1 MRKTILT
8 LVLPAFLVAS
18 ASLSAQQNYYTV
30 KFPDDRTILS
40 CNGTADTI
48 WPVITDLGNCS
59 FDVGIAVTDQV
70 FNLNNTGGC
79 QKILRTW
86 KLLWWCD
93 YNPNWPS
100 PTFITNP
107 ADSDTGPTVTANSF
121 NHGYLQYTQVIKI
134 VDNVPPTYVD
144 CPAGPVLFCDN
155 TNNDPAQFGTRCE
168 GPVDLKMKV
177 TDACSKS
184 DLTITYRLFL
194 DLDGNGSME
203 TFRSSS
209 APGAWPIEKTIIA
222 DTLAAKIVLP
232 TGVGL
237 PYGKHKVEW
246 ITNDRCG
253 NESLC
258 KYEFEVRDC
267 YAPTVVCMN
276 GLSINIM
283 PSGMISL
290 TDLNFLQHTYDNCT
304 PVADIKIGICKAGT
318 CTDFPLDI
326 HSVTFDCNEVGQQFV
341 EIWAEDAYGNA
352 DFCTTYVIVQDN
364 FGACVPA
371 GPVSGNI
378 TTDQNQPL
386 IGAKVLL
393 QSNLPAI
400 PDQSTAF
407 TDAQGAFMFA
417 GAPGTCNYSLI
428 PSHDTLPASGVSTL
442 DAMLTEMHF
451 SGQLPLSNP
460 YRIIAADANRDG
472 QLNQA
477 DLDAIGELVV
487 GNANHFPG
495 NTSWR
500 FVPSDHVFPDPSQP
514 LSGGFP
520 ETISTVCP
528 APSGL
533 NRLFTAIKTGDVDGS
548 VDVSSKGEN
557 EQIVTFSTPRK
568 RFRAGDVLEVAIQTP
583 ELSAL
588 AGFQFTLEANP
599 EVLVLESVEPGT
611 LAPRIG
617 VSLDQNRVAASWYSL
632 EEMEGKQTVLILTFK
647 ALKKGSLIHNLHMSS
662 SVAEAK
668 AYNKALEGATALLQF
683 EEAGYRTEETEEKD
697 ASLEVLLF
705 PVVPNPGPGPV
716 AASFFLPEA
725 GSATLTLSDLH
736 GRAVAT
742 QTAYF
747 EKGYHRVDLPVETS
761 GLFFLNL
768 QTATETLV
776 QRVVVQQ

>member
-1 MRKTILT
+1 MLS
-8 LVLPAFLVAS
+8 FLGAS
-18 ASLSAQQNYYTV
+18 AGLPAQQNYYTV
-30 KFPDDRTILS
+30 KFPDDRTIIS

-59 FDVGIAVTDQV
+59 FDVGISVSDQV

-107 ADSDTGPTVTANSF
+107 GDTDTGPTVTANSI

-144 CPAGPVLFCDN
+144 CPTGPVLFCDN
-155 TNNDPAQFGTRCE
+155 TNNDPAQYGSRCE

-184 DLTITYRLFL
+184 DLTITYRLYL

-209 APGAWPIEKTIIA
+209 APGAWPIEKTIVA
-222 DTLAAKIVLP
+222 DTLAARIILP
-232 TGVGL
+232 PGVGL

-283 PSGMISL
+283 PSGMITL

-326 HSVTFDCNEVGQQFV
+326 HSVTFDCNEIGQQFV
-341 EIWAEDAYGNA
+341 EIWAEDAFGNA

-386 IGAKVLL
+386 AGAKVLL
-393 QSNLPAI
+393 QSNLQAI
-400 PDQSTAF
+400 PDQSTAI
-407 TDAQGAFMFA
+407 TDAQGAFLFA
-417 GAPGTCNYSLI
+417 GAPGTCNYSLV
-428 PSHDTLPASGVSTL
+428 PSYDTLPQSGVSTL

-451 SGQLPLSNP
+451 LGQLPLSNP

-495 NTSWR
+495 NTAWR
-500 FVPSDHVFPDPSQP
+500 FVPSEHVFPDPTQP
-514 LSGGFP
+514 LSSGFP

-528 APSGL
+528 APSGP

-548 VDVSSKGEN
+548 ANVSSKGGK
-557 EQIVTFSTPRK
+557 EQVVTFSTPRK
-568 RFRAGDVLEVAIQTP
+568 RFRAGDVLEVVIQTP
-583 ELSAL
+583 DLSAV

-599 EVLVLESVEPGT
+599 EVLVLESVEPGV

-632 EEMEGKQTVLILTFK
+632 EEMEGKQTVLILKFK

-668 AYNKALEGATALLQF
+668 AYNKALEAATALLQF
-683 EEAGYRTEETEEKD
+683 EEVGYRTEETETRD
-697 ASLEVLLF
+697 ASAAVLLF
-705 PVVPNPGPGPV
+705 PVAPNPGAGPV
-716 AASFFLPEA
+716 AARFFLPEA
-725 GSATLTLSDLH
+725 GSALLTLSDLH
-736 GRAVAT
+736 GRIVAT
-742 QTAYF
+742 HTAYF
-747 EKGYHRVDLPVETS
+747 EKGDHRVDLPVETS
-761 GLFFLNL
+761 GFFFLNL
-768 QTATETLV
+768 QTSTETLV